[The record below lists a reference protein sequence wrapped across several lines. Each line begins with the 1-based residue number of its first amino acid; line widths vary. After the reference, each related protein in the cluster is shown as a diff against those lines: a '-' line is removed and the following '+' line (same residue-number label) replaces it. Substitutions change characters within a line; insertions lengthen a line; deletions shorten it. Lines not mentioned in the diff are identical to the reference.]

1 MNRAEA
7 GRHPA
12 PRKWIQR
19 ALLAYAIAVLLFV
32 YVPPTYM
39 LMISFNPG
47 LLPHLPNLAH
57 LSLTWY
63 GQLFTEDRMI
73 AAFKASVLT
82 GVGTAVLTTLLA
94 VLASLAYLRSLNKS
108 VLFNAVIF
116 PMFVPGV
123 IQGLSLAVVFK
134 LLRVTPSLMT
144 VAAGHILWALPFAF
158 IVILT
163 NLSALRGSLIEAA
176 QDLGA
181 SGWQTFRDIIFPLV
195 SPGITSAALFAFL
208 LSFNEFIR
216 AFFLVGAQDTLP
228 VYMFGAMNAGTSPTI
243 YALAGTILLVSF
255 VGIMAA
261 LLALSVRRQAT

>member
-1 MNRAEA
+1 MSGGGQSDGH
-7 GRHPA
+7 GRGWP
-12 PRKWIQR
+12 QR
-19 ALLAYAIAVLLFV
+19 TLFWYAVAVLFFV

-39 LMISFNPG
+39 LLISFNPG

-57 LSLTWY
+57 LSLNWY
-63 GQLFTEDRMI
+63 VQLFAEERMI
-73 AAFKASVLT
+73 SAFKASILT
-82 GVGTAVLTTLLA
+82 GGGTAAITTVLA
-94 VLASLAYLRSLNKS
+94 MLASLAYLRSVRKS
-108 VLFNAVIF
+108 LLFNAVVF

-134 LLRVTPSLMT
+134 LLDVTPSLAT
-144 VAAGHILWALPFAF
+144 VAAGHILWALPFSF

-181 SGWQTFRDIIFPLV
+181 NGWQTFRDIIFPIAT
-195 SPGITSAALFAFL
+195 PGITSAALFAFL

-216 AFFLVGAQDTLP
+216 AFFLVGGQDTLP
-228 VYMFGAMNAGTSPTI
+228 IYMFGAMNAGTSPTI

-255 VGIMAA
+255 VGIIAA
-261 LLALSVRRQAT
+261 LFALSLRQQTA